1 MHPVLLF
8 AGFFIISMAHNLLGP
23 LIPNIMGST
32 DMTLADSGLLMSF
45 QQIGSV
51 IAIILSLS
59 FFKHK
64 KQPSV
69 LKIGYLF
76 FILSLGAVV
85 LISGKALL
93 YLLYIVIGFG
103 IFLIDSSSN
112 AIISS
117 EYFEKR
123 TTYLPLLHFFF
134 SMGAIA
140 TGYIILPFKGPQWR
154 WAYGITAALMA
165 LTAIAG
171 ISWCAR
177 HKKNNKA
184 QGVTSP
190 EPAKVPSITP
200 MLKDPA
206 YVLYAVLFTFYNGSL
221 GLLANWI
228 PVYVELELLQ
238 SPTLVG
244 ASLTSFWVGIAIA
257 RLSNGPI
264 LHKGLDPL
272 KLSTAGLILSG
283 ISLNMAMNTHSVT
296 AFFILIILCGFFSGA
311 VIPMF
316 LVVTPA
322 WYPKNTAFIS
332 LSYILTGT
340 AGRMLFPWLAGYLAS
355 RSSLKSTLN
364 MSSSL
369 FYIGAAL
376 VIAVQVLLYKRK
388 RTTSA
393 SSTEK

>member
-1 MHPVLLF
+1 
-8 AGFFIISMAHNLLGP
+8 
-23 LIPNIMGST
+23 
-32 DMTLADSGLLMSF
+32 
-45 QQIGSV
+45 
-51 IAIILSLS
+51 
-59 FFKHK
+59 
-64 KQPSV
+64 
-69 LKIGYLF
+69 
-76 FILSLGAVV
+76 
-85 LISGKALL
+85 
-93 YLLYIVIGFG
+93 
-103 IFLIDSSSN
+103 
-112 AIISS
+112 
-117 EYFEKR
+117 
-123 TTYLPLLHFFF
+123 
-134 SMGAIA
+134 
-140 TGYIILPFKGPQWR
+140 
-154 WAYGITAALMA
+154 
-165 LTAIAG
+165 
-171 ISWCAR
+171 
-177 HKKNNKA
+177 
-184 QGVTSP
+184 
-190 EPAKVPSITP
+190 
-200 MLKDPA
+200 
-206 YVLYAVLFTFYNGSL
+206 FYNGSL